1 MNKKSI
7 IIMGGLGNQMFQS
20 ALYLAN
26 KDKYKELYVDLSWF
40 DRNNSHNGYELENI
54 FNLKKELKEITA
66 KESYFNYKKNIIS
79 KILFRIKRKIM
90 VSKVMND
97 KFIYEEDFL
106 MKTSSSYYIGY
117 WQSEKYFSDSK
128 ELIKKVFTF
137 PEILD
142 EKNSNLLNLI
152 NDRESVS
159 IHIRRGDYI
168 GHPELDGLAPLD
180 YYEKS
185 INYIKERVENP
196 IFLIFS
202 NDIEWCRENFKNIK
216 NDFVYIDWNTKEN
229 SFRDM
234 QLMSLCKH
242 NIIPNSSF
250 SWWGAW
256 LNQNPEKI
264 VIAPEKWFNDISKI
278 PYEDIIP
285 KSWIKIKNY

>member
-26 KDKYKELYVDLSWF
+26 KDKCEGLYVDKSWF
-40 DRNNSHNGYELENI
+40 GRNHSHNGYELENI
-54 FNLKKELKEITA
+54 FNLKKELKEISLQ
-66 KESYFNYKKNIIS
+66 ESYFNYKKDIIS
-79 KILFRIKRKIM
+79 KILFKIKHKIGF
-90 VSKVMND
+90 SKVTND
-97 KFIYEEDFL
+97 KFIYKKNL
-106 MKTSSSYYIGY
+106 LTKTSSSYYIGY

-185 INYIKERVENP
+185 IDYIKERVENP